1 MITHHPSNEM
11 LQAHVAGKLNAS
23 LSFAV
28 SVHCEMCPCCQQAV
42 EKITQQQSDNCFFN
56 DDTATDYTCEFDAML
71 NAIMSN
77 DEREAPRVAITSPRY
92 VELDNKQIRLP
103 RAISSLSQSK
113 WQGLGKIARSRLT
126 LDDDSW
132 RMSLLY
138 IRPDGEVPEH
148 THEGVEVTV
157 LLDGTFS
164 DHLGHYH
171 KGDFIVLDQN
181 HTHQPVTPEG
191 CLCLAVVSDPL
202 CFTKGLSKLLNPLGK
217 LLY

>member
-11 LQAHVAGKLNAS
+11 LEAHVAGKLNAS
-23 LSFAV
+23 LSLAV
-28 SVHCEMCPCCQQAV
+28 SVHCEMCPCCQKAID
-42 EKITQQQSDNCFFN
+42 EITQKQTEQCFFS
-56 DDTATDYTCEFDAML
+56 DDTSVYSDEFDDML
-71 NAIMSN
+71 SMIMAS
-77 DEREAPRVAITSPRY
+77 DEREAPRVAINSASY
-92 VELDNKQIRLP
+92 VELDSKQIRLP
-103 RAISSLSQSK
+103 KAISTLPQSK
-113 WQGLGKIARSRLT
+113 WQGLGKIARSRLA

-138 IRPDGEVPEH
+138 IRPEGEVPEH

-164 DHLGHYH
+164 DHLGDYH
-171 KGDFIVLDQN
+171 KGDFIVLDGK

-202 CFTKGLSKLLNPLGK
+202 LFTKGITKLLNPLGK